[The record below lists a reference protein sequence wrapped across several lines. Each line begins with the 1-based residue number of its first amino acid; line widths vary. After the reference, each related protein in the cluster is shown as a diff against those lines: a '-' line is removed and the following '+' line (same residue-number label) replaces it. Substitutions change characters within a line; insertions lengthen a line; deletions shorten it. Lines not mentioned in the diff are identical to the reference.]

1 MKKIVYRG
9 ILLAALLGLAGV
21 LGGCGGGGGE
31 DYKAFDTIKLLQSG
45 AYYYEGQYYDGSD
58 LDGYTLKMAS
68 KGDDFDFSF
77 FDDDGNELGRSL
89 GLSGKG
95 YFLDAANKEYSAD
108 PYYDNVSY
116 AYSGLTFV
124 ESGQAKVSL
133 LSGVNDEEMYY
144 EEYSYEVD
152 SDQATIRFY
161 FKDDKLYCFQ
171 EDFVDV
177 EGTVVSE
184 VIVIN
189 VINDQLPEDWFAIP
203 EEYAEVK

>member
-1 MKKIVYRG
+1 MKKIAHRG
-9 ILLAALLGLAGV
+9 ILLAALLGLAG
-21 LGGCGGGGGE
+21 LFAGCGGGGE

-58 LDGYTLKMAS
+58 LDGYILKMAS
-68 KGDDFDFSF
+68 KGNDFDFAF
-77 FDDDGNELGRSL
+77 YDEDGNELGRSM

-108 PYYDNVSY
+108 TYYDNVSY

-133 LSGVNDEEMYY
+133 LAGVNDEEMYY
-144 EEYSYEVD
+144 EEYEYDVD
-152 SDQATIRFY
+152 SDQAVIRFY
-161 FKDDKLYCFQ
+161 FSDDKLYCFQ
-171 EDFVDV
+171 EDFVDA

-184 VIVIN
+184 VIVISD
-189 VINDQLPEDWFAIP
+189 ISDQLPEDWFAIP
-203 EEYAEVK
+203 DEYTEVE